1 MVYFRPKS
9 IRAMVPATR
18 SASSRD
24 EEKPMDRI
32 VVADDHPLF
41 RAALRSAVEK
51 AAPDAA
57 IEECASL
64 VEVRAALSQP
74 VDLLLL
80 DLKLSDSEGMAG
92 LAAIRA
98 EHPAAPVAVVS
109 ASEDAPVVRHV
120 LGLGAAGFSPKSA
133 ALPQMV
139 EAIGAILAGDG
150 WWPDLP
156 EDETDDDLAGRV
168 GSLTPSQLRILEGLK
183 AGRLNKQ
190 IAFDLGVSEA
200 TIKAHLT
207 SVFRKLGVQNRT
219 QAVILAKQLDTV

>member
-120 LGLGAAGFSPKSA
+120 LGLGAAGFIPKSA

>member
-18 SASSRD
+18 STSSRD

-120 LGLGAAGFSPKSA
+120 LGLGAAGFIPKSA

-219 QAVILAKQLDTV
+219 QAVILAKQLDTI